1 MERKFVEI
9 TKEKAKEL
17 YCKCEKVYVSTSR
30 RSNWK
35 IPESREY
42 SSHAPAEEL
51 FNRGIPKYEGEVKFF
66 IAQS

>member
-1 MERKFVEI
+1 MEKRFVEI

-17 YCKCEKVYVSTSR
+17 YCKCEKVYVSTNER
-30 RSNWK
+30 NNWK

-42 SSHAPAEEL
+42 GSHAPAEEL
-51 FNRGIPKYEGEVKFF
+51 FDSGIPKYEGEGKFF